1 MSLLQ
6 PHAVL
11 LAWTGSAVGHYT
23 LQAAVASPGLAARLG
38 MPPVLLGQP
47 LPAAPSGPVAKAAG
61 SGDEQAS
68 ATSAA
73 QVGAEAVAGSTAVT
87 EGSAAAAASVSGH
100 NAAATG
106 TASGSGATIEA
117 GGGLLSADEVRASW
131 LSIRDGDGEVC
142 HLQGELSMLQTALFA
157 TGHEALIVCPPRC
170 LVLCCVA
177 GGRRV
182 ASTLGQAVRQAQGR
196 AGPGHCISPFPP
208 VPEAQVRQCRCA
220 CRTCCC

>member
-1 MSLLQ
+1 MWCCTAAASVPGIITALRIFAVPLYCMSLLQ

-47 LPAAPSGPVAKAAG
+47 LPAAPSGPVANAAG
-61 SGDEQAS
+61 NGDEQAS

-73 QVGAEAVAGSTAVT
+73 QVGAKAVAGSTEVT
-87 EGSAAAAASVSGH
+87 AEGSAAAAASVSGH

-117 GGGLLSADEVRASW
+117 GGGLLSADEVRTSW

-142 HLQGELSMLQTALFA
+142 HLQGE
-157 TGHEALIVCPPRC
+157 
-170 LVLCCVA
+170 
-177 GGRRV
+177 
-182 ASTLGQAVRQAQGR
+182 
-196 AGPGHCISPFPP
+196 
-208 VPEAQVRQCRCA
+208 
-220 CRTCCC
+220 